1 MRIAEFSKIGYFWP
15 PASPDAKLPGTLK
28 ISDSGEAEVEVIGVF
43 GGITKMFDNDHNI
56 ERLNGVVEGEGLV
69 TLEECSYKKR
79 NFSSQGISKSLLHVN
94 RVFIGVHY
102 VDGEDIK
109 FSSLRF
115 SLEGFDEWLSIS
127 GIKTKYGSKLQDASV
142 KFRAPKEIRTKL
154 TKDIDVLFTFEWT
167 LPGAGNITEAT
178 ISQRSLVKL
187 VSKKLL
193 ALEDFT
199 RLAFRLNNFFC
210 FAMDETVT
218 FTSFIGTSYELK
230 QKLGD
235 REFEVPIKIIYPSL
249 PFSKTAPD
257 VQWYK
262 MVFRYG
268 QVAKKLKNILTK
280 WLDAYELIEPAFNL
294 YFASTSGAHRYLESK
309 FLSLAQAIETF
320 HRRTFEETT
329 MPGTEF
335 SKLVAQLLLA
345 CPQSRKEW
353 LEGLLK
359 YANEISLRK
368 RLKKMIDPFKAYF
381 GTARDIKALIGNIV
395 NTRNYLVHYDRSL
408 ETKALTGIELWDV
421 CMKTEGLFQL
431 HVLRLLGFSS
441 DEVEAIVKNHGQL
454 ASKLAKSKNHLGL
467 ES

>member
-1 MRIAEFSKIGYFWP
+1 MRISEFSKIGYFWL

-28 ISDSGEAEVEVIGVF
+28 VSNSGEAEVEVIGVF
-43 GGITKMFDNDHNI
+43 GGITKMLDNDHNI

-69 TLEECSYKKR
+69 TLEKCHYKRR
-79 NFSSQGISKSLLHVN
+79 NFSSQGISKSLIHVN
-94 RVFIGVHY
+94 RVFIGAHY

-127 GIKTKYGSKLQDASV
+127 GIKTKHGSKFQDMSI

-154 TKDIDVLFTFEWT
+154 TKDIDLLFTFEWT
-167 LPGAGNITEAT
+167 LPGGGNVTEAK
-178 ISQRSLVKL
+178 ISQRALVKL

-218 FTSFIGTSYELK
+218 FTSFIGTSDELK

-249 PFSKTAPD
+249 PFSKTVPD
-257 VQWYK
+257 VQWHK

-268 QVAKKLKNILTK
+268 QIGNKLGKILSK
-280 WLDAYELIEPAFNL
+280 WLDAYERIEPAFNL

-335 SKLVAQLLLA
+335 SELVAQLLLA

-368 RLKKMIDPFKAYF
+368 RLKKMIDPFKSYF
-381 GTARDIKALIGNIV
+381 GTARDRNALIGNIV
-395 NTRNYLVHYDRSL
+395 NTRNYLVHYDKSL
-408 ETKALTGIELWDV
+408 ETKSLTGVELWSV
-421 CMKTEGLFQL
+421 CMKIEGLFQL
-431 HVLRLLGFSS
+431 HLLKLLGFSG
-441 DEVEAIVKNHGQL
+441 DEIEAIVKNHGQL